1 MKTILMLYYYLF
13 IVLHCWGLLCLLIYV
28 PTREVTCITLS
39 RKKKSIPNQQ
49 LYVCRRLSHTNLE
62 WTLKMTI
69 ALWIQKYFKIKR
81 ILEESH
87 TSILEPNGNMEKWI
101 KNLINKSNNKVWTAF
116 TVFVFKC
123 CGDLWLCER
132 EEGTRVT
139 CPRFHSVNYL
149 SIVINQL
156 IIMTN
161 QNILQLV
168 LIILTNQNTGGR
180 SGRFATH
187 QPLVGPTFTPPSSTT
202 HPVSPTEKRCANL
215 ILHRKIFYQSQFLL
229 QFLSSPN
236 RNVHEIAWTSPKPTK
251 FICKME

>member
-62 WTLKMTI
+62 WWTLKMTI

-116 TVFVFKC
+116 TVFVFKGC
-123 CGDLWLCER
+123 DVWFCER
-132 EEGTRVT
+132 GGDT
-139 CPRFHSVNYL
+139 CDVS
-149 SIVINQL
+149 
-156 IIMTN
+156 
-161 QNILQLV
+161 
-168 LIILTNQNTGGR
+168 
-180 SGRFATH
+180 
-187 QPLVGPTFTPPSSTT
+187 TFSF
-202 HPVSPTEKRCANL
+202 R
-215 ILHRKIFYQSQFLL
+215 
-229 QFLSSPN
+229 
-236 RNVHEIAWTSPKPTK
+236 
-251 FICKME
+251 

>member
-1 MKTILMLYYYLF
+1 MYY
-13 IVLHCWGLLCLLIYV
+13 IGEEWGLLCPLIYV

-39 RKKKSIPNQQ
+39 RKKKKKKKYSKPTT
-49 LYVCRRLSHTNLE
+49 LSHTNPE
-62 WTLKMTI
+62 WL
-69 ALWIQKYFKIKR
+69 KYFKIKR

-87 TSILEPNGNMEKWI
+87 TSILEPNGNMENWI
-101 KNLINKSNNKVWTAF
+101 KKLINKSNNKVSQKKKKKNPTIRCEPRSLF
-116 TVFVFKC
+116 LFLRVVMCDFV
-123 CGDLWLCER
+123 R

-168 LIILTNQNTGGR
+168 LIILTNQIKGGR

-187 QPLVGPTFTPPSSTT
+187 HAPNGTNFHTTFFYHTSCVPYW
-202 HPVSPTEKRCANL
+202 KRCANL
-215 ILHRKIFYQSQFLL
+215 ILHRKIFYRSKYF
-229 QFLSSPN
+229 FATIF
-236 RNVHEIAWTSPKPTK
+236 VIPK
-251 FICKME
+251 